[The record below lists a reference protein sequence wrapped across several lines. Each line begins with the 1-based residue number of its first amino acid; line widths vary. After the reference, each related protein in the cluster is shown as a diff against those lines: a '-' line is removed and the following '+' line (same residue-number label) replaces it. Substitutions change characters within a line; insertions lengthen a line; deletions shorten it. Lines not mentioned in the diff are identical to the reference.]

1 MPLSIFPSS
10 GGHYPKSDQS
20 AEFSDPVTWDGVV
33 TRQREEGEGAGGKVK
48 ED

>member
-1 MPLSIFPSS
+1 MLLSIFSSS

-20 AEFSDPVTWDGVV
+20 AEFSYQVAWDAVV
-33 TRQREEGEGAGGKVK
+33 PKQREEGAGRKDK